1 LKHCPRFGARIAAG
15 NQISGGTRLFTKKK
29 KLGGTNLGNPHEDR
43 KIPTKTVVNC
53 LAVFWGVTAMHH
65 GLILAKA
72 FTYPQWQPA
81 LEAAPWRSTAKRGE
95 AWQS

>member
-1 LKHCPRFGARIAAG
+1 M
-15 NQISGGTRLFTKKK
+15 
-29 KLGGTNLGNPHEDR
+29 GNPHEDR

-81 LEAAPWRSTAKRGE
+81 LEAAPWRSAAKRGKANCWE
-95 AWQS
+95 KIVQIKKSFVIFTAIIVC